1 MIQLPEYI
9 TASDYHDSTAV
20 QQIYV
25 ALIFPVSCV
34 DGWDPPFCSA
44 LMVPWTS
51 PTNTPL
57 CGGSGELWS
66 SLILSTS
73 TTAQAHG
80 CKWYMSLTDAVAPC
94 LLVHW
99 QATTYRSKQWHR
111 ALFAGTS
118 LYQVTCKIISLFSV
132 LKRDP
137 YMLVLDPWTEM
148 GLIQT
153 KKKR

>member
-25 ALIFPVSCV
+25 ALSHQIFPVSCV
-34 DGWDPPFCSA
+34 DGWD
-44 LMVPWTS
+44 LTNQHTS
-51 PTNTPL
+51 L
-57 CGGSGELWS
+57 WGSGKLWS

-73 TTAQAHG
+73 TAAQAHG

-99 QATTYRSKQWHR
+99 QATTTYRSKQWHSTGLCLQAHR
-111 ALFAGTS
+111 CTRSHAKLFLYFQYWKGTHICWCW
-118 LYQVTCKIISLFSV
+118 TPE
-132 LKRDP
+132 LK
-137 YMLVLDPWTEM
+137 WASFK
-148 GLIQT
+148 QT
-153 KKKR
+153 KKR